1 MKVFKPQKLGLLTR
15 CYEYERRFYLS
26 VAVLA
31 LHRFSSALASEA
43 DMWTFL
49 AAELGA
55 DGVPDAGMPKVRG
68 EFLVSGRA
76 CQPGG
81 EPRSS
86 CDVRVRVGSQE
97 KRLRVFGDRY
107 WRTATAFTEAVP
119 FVEMPVAWETA
130 FGGPGF
136 DRNPLGKGSEP
147 VELEQG
153 PAHPLPNVEWP
164 DQPVRSLQ
172 DRPEPAGMGP
182 IDPMWPQRLHKA
194 GTYDEA
200 WLEQRFPGFAY
211 DIDWSIFN
219 IAPEDQQ
226 RDEAFRGDEDFEIE
240 GMHPERPAL
249 TGRLP
254 EMAARCFLTQGGDAA
269 EELREVA
276 MRLTTVWLF
285 PHAETYLLVFHGV
298 HPVAEEDASDVRHV
312 LVAAEPL
319 GGRKPV
325 EHYEKVR
332 RQRLDPDE
340 GAIHALRDE
349 DLLPDTPAILA
360 AEDQATAEMQ
370 ALMKTED
377 LLARNQR
384 RRAAREVEEKRAF
397 IASLGLDPDEH
408 GPAPIGPEEPP
419 PALDEI
425 LPRAERMR
433 AEGEQRREEEQQR
446 RAAFEEDLRQRI
458 DAEGLDGAAILAERH
473 QPVAGPPRF
482 RAEEQLAMLAGLLE
496 EHQAKGSPPEV
507 IEELTYFAT
516 DPERRQR
523 VFELEENLR
532 EGYRQLA
539 HHQEAAPPRFSGEA
553 AARSKAAVQQTL
565 ADHGSL
571 VRLDMTGF
579 DLSGLDLAG
588 VDLRGAWLE
597 NANLVGANLAG
608 ADLSEAV
615 LARADLGDAD
625 LTGAKLEKANLGLA
639 ELRGTR
645 LAGAVLSG
653 AIAAKARFDG
663 AVVREARLDG
673 ADLSEATFAAT
684 DLSRAALTGLVF
696 LKMDLRGVTFAGAD
710 LSQCSF
716 LETDVSGVDFSGA
729 KLEQATFLKCA
740 GEGAVFASANLTAAR
755 FVQGCVFERAVFR
768 QALLSPGALRG
779 SRLAG
784 SDFTEARLG
793 AADMSECD
801 LSGAILSRV
810 SAHGA
815 LFLKANLSGADM
827 VSADLMNA
835 LLSNAELQGA
845 DLRGANLY
853 QADCA
858 RVGID
863 EHTNLAGINQKKTR
877 VHPRRPPP

>member
-49 AAELGA
+49 TSELGA
-55 DGVPDAGMPKVRG
+55 EGVPDAGMAKARG

-81 EPRSS
+81 EPRGS
-86 CDVRVRVGSQE
+86 CDVRVRVADQE

-107 WRTATAFTEAVP
+107 WRTATAFTDPLP
-119 FVEMPVAWETA
+119 FVEMPIAWETA

-136 DRNPLGKGSEP
+136 DRNPLGKGFAP

-164 DQPVRSLQ
+164 DQPVRSLE

-219 IAPEDQQ
+219 IAPEGQQ
-226 RDEAFRGDEDFEIE
+226 RAEAFRGDEDFEIE
-240 GMHPERPAL
+240 GMHPERAVL

-254 EMAARCFLTQGGDAA
+254 EMAARCFLTQRGDGA
-269 EELREVA
+269 ETLHEVA
-276 MRLTTVWLF
+276 MRLTTLWLF

-298 HPVAEEDASDVRHV
+298 HPVAEEDASDV
-312 LVAAEPL
+312 LQALIAAEPL
-319 GGRKPV
+319 GRTKPV

-332 RQRLDPDE
+332 RQRMDPDE
-340 GAIHALRDE
+340 GAIHALRDA

-377 LLARNQR
+377 LLRRNQR
-384 RRAAREVEEKRAF
+384 RRTDREIEEKRAF

-408 GPAPIGPEEPP
+408 GPAPLPP
-419 PALDEI
+419 DTPQPSTDEV
-425 LPRAERMR
+425 LAM
-433 AEGEQRREEEQQR
+433 GEKLKADGAQTEEEQKQR
-446 RAAFEEDLRQRI
+446 RAAFEEDLRGRL
-458 DAEGLDGAAILAERH
+458 DAEDVDTEAIMAEPHQAAM
-473 QPVAGPPRF
+473 GPPKF
-482 RAEEQLAMLAGLLE
+482 KAEAEIGVMETLLE
-496 EHQAKGSPPEV
+496 EHRAQGSGPEV
-507 IEELTYFAT
+507 IEELTYLAT

-523 VFELEENLR
+523 VFDLEQNLR
-532 EGYRQLA
+532 EGYRQQA
-539 HHQEAAPPRFSGEA
+539 HQQEAPPRLTGEA
-553 AARSKAAVQQTL
+553 AARSKATVQQTR
-565 ADHGSL
+565 ADRGSL
-571 VRLDMTGF
+571 ARLDMTGF

-588 VDLRGAWLE
+588 VDLQGAWLE
-597 NANLVGANLAG
+597 NANLAGANLAG
-608 ADLSEAV
+608 ANLAEAV
-615 LARADLGDAD
+615 LTRADLVDTD
-625 LTGAKLEKANLGLA
+625 LSGANLSRANLGLA
-639 ELRGTR
+639 ELRGTK
-645 LAGAVLSG
+645 LAGAVLSE

-684 DLSRAALTGLVF
+684 DLSGAVLAGMVF
-696 LKMDLRGVTFAGAD
+696 MKMDLRGATFAGAD
-710 LSQCSF
+710 LSQCTF
-716 LETDVSGVDFSGA
+716 LESDVSGVDFSGA
-729 KLEQATFLKCA
+729 KLEQSTFLKCA
-740 GEGAVFASANLTAAR
+740 GEGAVFTAADLSAAR
-755 FVQGCVFERAVFR
+755 FVQGCAFERAVFR

-784 SDFTEARLG
+784 SDFTEARL
-793 AADMSECD
+793 ASADLSECD
-801 LSGAILSRV
+801 LSGAALARI
-810 SAHGA
+810 SARGA
-815 LFLKANLSGADM
+815 LFLKANLSGANL
-827 VSADLMNA
+827 VSADLMGA

-863 EHTNLAGINQKKTR
+863 EHTNLAGINQKKAR
-877 VHPRRPPP
+877 VHPRRPPG